1 MIRGKHF
8 ISIDDFNREELEQIL
23 ALATKLKA
31 ERKANKNHRVL
42 RGKTLAMMFL
52 QPSNRTRVSF
62 EVGMS
67 QLGGDTVNIRPDEVR
82 LGEREPI
89 ADVARVLSRYV
100 DAIMMRVVKHETIV
114 EFAKYSSV
122 PVINGL
128 SDRFHPCQAISD
140 ILTIQEK
147 KGRLEGLKLCYVG
160 DGNNVCN
167 SLIDVAKVFGIK
179 MIVSCPKG
187 YEPIHDGGDAFQ
199 VITSPEQA
207 VAGADIVYTDVWTS
221 MGHEDESARRLKKF
235 KGYTV
240 TEALFAKAAPDAIF
254 MHCLPAH
261 RGEEVTHEVVEHPR
275 SVIFDQA
282 ENRLHAQKAVLAL
295 LLESERRE

>member
-1 MIRGKHF
+1 MIRGRHF
-8 ISIDDFNREELEQIL
+8 LSIDDYSKDELQHIL
-23 ALATKLKA
+23 KLAAKLKS
-31 ERKANKNHRVL
+31 ERKANIDHRTL
-42 RGKTLAMMFL
+42 RGKTLAMLFL

-67 QLGGDTVNIRPDEVR
+67 QLGGDTINIRPDEVR

-89 ADVARVLSRYV
+89 SDVARVLSRYV
-100 DAIMMRVVKHETIV
+100 DAIMMRVVKHETIT
-114 EFAKYSSV
+114 EFAKYSAV

-147 KGRLEGLKLCYVG
+147 KGRLEGLKLCYIG

-167 SLIDVAKVFGIK
+167 SLIDVANVFGLQ
-179 MIVSCPKG
+179 MVVSCPKG
-187 YEPIHDGGDAFQ
+187 YEPFRDGGEYE
-199 VITSPEQA
+199 VITNPEQA

-221 MGHEDESARRLKKF
+221 MGHEDEAARRLKKF
-235 KGYTV
+235 RSYTI
-240 TEALFAKAAPDAIF
+240 TEALFNKAAPDAIF

-295 LLESERRE
+295 LLES

>member
-1 MIRGKHF
+1 MIRGKHVL
-8 ISIDDFNREELEQIL
+8 SIDDFSRDEVEHIL
-23 ALATKLKA
+23 RHAAKLKE
-31 ERKANKNHRVL
+31 ERRTKQSHRIL
-42 RGKTLAMMFL
+42 RGKTLAMLFL

-67 QLGGDTVNIRPDEVR
+67 QLGGQTVNIRPDEVR

-147 KGRLEGLKLCYVG
+147 KGRLEGLKLCYIG

-167 SLIDVAKVFGIK
+167 SLIDVAKIFGLQ
-179 MIVSCPKG
+179 MVVSCPKG
-187 YEPIHDGGDAFQ
+187 YEPMRDGGEDYE
-199 VITSPEQA
+199 VIHNPEQA
-207 VAGADIVYTDVWTS
+207 VSGADIVYTDVWTS
-221 MGHEDESARRLKKF
+221 MGQEDDAARRVKKF
-235 KGYTV
+235 KGYCI
-240 TEALFAKAAPDAIF
+240 TESLFSKAASDAIF

-261 RGEEVTHEVVEHPR
+261 RGEEVVHEVVEHPR
-275 SVIFDQA
+275 SVVFDQA
-282 ENRLHAQKAVLAL
+282 ENRLHAQKAILAL
-295 LLESERRE
+295 LLEH